1 MGRVMSPDSTPT
13 EVFPDVE
20 PDPDAVLAEFGVDSP
35 ADLEGDGA
43 HDPIPDDAAVDDTTA
58 AELFADL
65 QTVTPADAD
74 SAADPDPPDRSD
86 AADGVAGP
94 AAALA
99 FEFVGDPDVV
109 VRDDGDVIDATATE
123 LSAVTATGSSEDA
136 SADTDNGSD
145 AASSGG
151 DTASSRRAE
160 TIETGDAGGDGGDS
174 NSALTVRAGTD
185 LELVGPEPTPT
196 RVGNDAFGDTGAR

>member
-58 AELFADL
+58 TELFDDL

-74 SAADPDPPDRSD
+74 TAADPDPTDRSD
-86 AADGVAGP
+86 AAGGVAGP

-145 AASSGG
+145 AASRGSV
-151 DTASSRRAE
+151 TASSGRGEA
-160 TIETGDAGGDGGDS
+160 TDTGDADGAGSDS
-174 NSALTVRAGTD
+174 TSALTVRAGTD

>member
-74 SAADPDPPDRSD
+74 SAADPD

-136 SADTDNGSD
+136 SADTDNSSD

-151 DTASSRRAE
+151 ATASSRRAE